1 MQPSYVLIVDDEPS
15 ARMLLERIV
24 TNLGIL
30 TRHANDGV
38 EALEA
43 IREEVPALI
52 LLDIMMPRMDGF
64 EVLATMRADPDM
76 RNIPV
81 VVITAATAFEIP
93 RLPGVAAIFNKA
105 NFNIEQVSVM
115 IASMMGVEP
124 PEI

>member
-1 MQPSYVLIVDDEPS
+1 
-15 ARMLLERIV
+15 MLLERIV